1 MARTTSHPA
10 APTEDNAAT
19 GFPRQEMCTL
29 PTDHPPR
36 SFPEGFLLGTKTAAY
51 QVEGSVDA
59 DGRGVSIWDTY
70 SHTPGATHHGDTA
83 DVTSDHYR
91 RLDED
96 LDLIADLGA
105 PAFCFSVAWPRVQ
118 PLGSGPANQP
128 GLDFYRRLVDGL
140 LRRGVTP
147 VVTLYHWDL
156 PQPLQD
162 AGGWPARDTAGRFAD
177 YAAIV
182 AGALGR
188 DVKMWVTHNEPWCA
202 SWIGYAAGGHAPG
215 HHDVGLAAAATHHL
229 LLSHGLAVQ
238 AIRAAVP
245 AGRVGIGL
253 NLQAT
258 RPASAHADD
267 LAAARREDGNSNRL
281 FLDPLLRGEYPADM
295 LAHYAARKPGFGV
308 VQDGDLRTIAQP
320 LDFLGVNFYGPR
332 TVCSPSRMAEAR
344 AAGYWVPASP
354 PTDALN
360 ADLGTVEVHRAAFD
374 RTAMGWEI
382 EPAALTELLL
392 RVRDDYAPPP
402 LYVLENGM
410 ANDDYVT
417 PDGEVRDPERIAYLQ
432 SHLGAVLDAI
442 AAGVDVRGYF
452 VWSLLDN
459 FEWGHGFSKRF
470 GLTWVDYPT
479 GARIRKSSFAWY
491 RDTIRAH
498 ALSR

>member
-1 MARTTSHPA
+1 
-10 APTEDNAAT
+10 
-19 GFPRQEMCTL
+19 L
-29 PTDHPPR
+29 PTDHHPR
-36 SFPEGFLLGTKTAAY
+36 SLPEGFLLGTKTAAY

-70 SHTPGATHHGDTA
+70 SHTPGITRNGDTG

-118 PLGSGPANQP
+118 PLGSGPANQR

-147 VVTLYHWDL
+147 VVTLFHWDL
-156 PQPLQD
+156 PQPLED

-182 AGALGR
+182 AGALDTG
-188 DVKMWVTHNEPWCA
+188 VKMWVTHNEPWCA
-202 SWIGYAAGGHAPG
+202 SWIGYAEGGHAPG
-215 HHDVGLAAAATHHL
+215 HRDVGLATAATHHL

-245 AGRVGIGL
+245 GGRVGIGL
-253 NLQAT
+253 NLQPM
-258 RPASAHADD
+258 RPASAHEDD
-267 LAAARREDGNSNRL
+267 VAAARRADGNLNRL
-281 FLDPLLRGEYPADM
+281 FLDPVLRGEYPADM
-295 LAHYAARKPGFGV
+295 LAHYAAHKPGFGV
-308 VQDGDLRTIAQP
+308 VQDGDLGAIAAP
-320 LDFLGVNFYGPR
+320 LDFLGVNFYTPR
-332 TVCSPSRMAEAR
+332 TVCAATRMAEAR

-354 PTDALN
+354 PVDPIN
-360 ADLGTVEVHRAAFD
+360 ADLGDVEVHRPDFA
-374 RTAMGWEI
+374 RTSMDWEI

-392 RVRDDYAPPP
+392 RIHDDYAPPP

-410 ANDDYVT
+410 ALDDYVA
-417 PDGEVRDPERIAYLQ
+417 PDGQVRDPERIAYLKG
-432 SHLGAVLDAI
+432 HLGAVLDAI
-442 AAGVDVRGYF
+442 SAGVDVRGYV

-459 FEWGHGFSKRF
+459 FEWRHGFSKRF
-470 GLTWVDYPT
+470 GLVWVDYPS
-479 GARIRKSSFAWY
+479 GARIPKSSFAWY
-491 RDTIRAH
+491 RDTVRAH
-498 ALSR
+498 AVTP